1 MTDPTAH
8 IFWDNSNI
16 YISAQQVAYEREGH
30 VDSRAIRIHFE
41 NLFKLAR
48 AGRPAGRAVCVGS
61 VPPELNLVWKHL
73 RGTGIEVEL
82 YERGEESGHEQGIDQ
97 CLQVQMLRSALDSDR
112 PGVVVLLTGDGAGY
126 DTGVGFHADLERM
139 RKHGWGIEV
148 LSWSHSCNKRLMN
161 WASEVGV
168 FVPLEKFYDS
178 ITFVQNGRRADHIN
192 LKNRLKAKPSA

>member
-1 MTDPTAH
+1 MPDPAAH

-16 YISAQQVAYEREGH
+16 YIAAQEVASQRDGH
-30 VDSRAIRIHFE
+30 IDSRAIRIHFD

-48 AGRPAGRAVCVGS
+48 AGRPVGRTVCVGS
-61 VPPELNLVWKHL
+61 VPPELDTVWKHL
-73 RGTGIEVEL
+73 KGTGIKVEL

-97 CLQVQMLRSALDSDR
+97 CLQVQMLRSALDCDR

-126 DTGVGFHADLERM
+126 DTGDGFHADLERM
-139 RKHGWGIEV
+139 HKRGWGIEV

-161 WASEVGV
+161 WASSVGV

-178 ITFVQNGRRADHIN
+178 ITFVQRGRNANHVN
-192 LKNRLKAKPSA
+192 LKSRQSAKPAA